1 MPYQAKYLA
10 KTESVMY
17 GEHKVTPPQTS
28 LGRGK
33 YARKIALRDRL
44 YMHRRLK
51 KETESDHRQQP

>member
-1 MPYQAKYLA
+1 
-10 KTESVMY
+10 MY